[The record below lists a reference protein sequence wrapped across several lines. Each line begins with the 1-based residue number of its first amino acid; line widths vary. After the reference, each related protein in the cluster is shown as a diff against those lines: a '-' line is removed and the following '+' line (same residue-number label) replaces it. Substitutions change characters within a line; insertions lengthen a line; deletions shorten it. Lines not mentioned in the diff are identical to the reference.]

1 MVCSGSIRTIVCL
14 NLPSF
19 SGGQNP
25 WGTPNPKKQCDRS
38 LSPDDGLIEIIGL
51 FRNAWHGLCSPRSKG
66 SWNKTCSV
74 VCVYIYR
81 QIPNSY

>member
-1 MVCSGSIRTIVCL
+1 MVCSGSIRSIVCL

-38 LSPDDGLIEIIGL
+38 LTPDDGLIEIIG
-51 FRNAWHGLCSPRSKG
+51 FRNAWHGLVLLAPKG
-66 SWNKTCSV
+66 HGTSQRAS
-74 VCVYIYR
+74 
-81 QIPNSY
+81 S